1 MNWSIESWQDLLQ
14 RLNLSADEIFFHELD
29 GRYRSPN
36 RYYHNT
42 THIENCLSL
51 LNEFAHLADRKLLV
65 EAAIWLHDAIY
76 QSFSSKNELKSA
88 ELAAKM
94 FGELGMNEEDAQV
107 IYDLILITAHR
118 EKPEGNDARLL
129 VDIDL
134 SILGADA
141 AAYDVYERAIRKEYR
156 FVPKRFYQPGRKKLL
171 TSFIER
177 PQLYCIPELRD
188 RFEKQARE
196 NLKRAIERL

>member
-1 MNWSIESWQDLLQ
+1 MNWSLDSWQDLLK
-14 RLNLSADEIFFHELD
+14 RLSLSADETFFLELD

-42 THIENCLSL
+42 IHIDNCLSL
-51 LNEFAHLADRKLLV
+51 LNEFAHLAERKLLV

-76 QSFSSKNELKSA
+76 QSFSTKNELKSA
-88 ELAAKM
+88 ELAVKM
-94 FGELGMNEEDAQV
+94 FGELGMNEEDSKV
-107 IYDLILITAHR
+107 IYELILITAHR
-118 EKPEGNDARLL
+118 EKPEGADAELL

-141 AAYDVYERAIRKEYR
+141 AEYDIYERAIRKEYR

-171 TSFIER
+171 TSFLER
-177 PQLYCIPELRD
+177 PQIYLTSELQN
-188 RFEKQARE
+188 RFEEQARK
-196 NLKRAIERL
+196 NLKRAIEKL